1 MEYRFTRN
9 DLDQPVARLNMEA
22 EAFSHWLNIEMGS
35 TNLVTLK
42 RLATAVSELL
52 AGKRWQY
59 ELEGREFFLELSRVQ
74 ATVSANSVLQQRSQ
88 AEGEPTAIDELDEYD
103 EYEADFSDEFDE
115 GGYQETDS
123 GLVASCG
130 LDDFQTL
137 LRAWVAYLED

>member
-35 TNLVTLK
+35 SNLVALK
-42 RLATAVSELL
+42 KLATAISELL
-52 AGKRWQY
+52 AGKLWQY
-59 ELEGREFFLELSRVQ
+59 DLEGREFYLELSRVQ
-74 ATVSANSVLQQRSQ
+74 ATVSANSVLQQRAQ
-88 AEGEPTAIDELDEYD
+88 AEGEPDEQSDVDEYD
-103 EYEADFSDEFDE
+103 EYESEFSDEFDE

-130 LDDFQTL
+130 LEDFETL
-137 LRAWVAYLED
+137 ILAWIVYLEN